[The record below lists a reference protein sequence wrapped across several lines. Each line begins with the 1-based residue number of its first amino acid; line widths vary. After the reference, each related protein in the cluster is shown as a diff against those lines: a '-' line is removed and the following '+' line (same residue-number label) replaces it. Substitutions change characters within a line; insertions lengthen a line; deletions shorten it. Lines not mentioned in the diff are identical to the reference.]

1 MLGRSKTGWDVLKQ
15 DWTFLNRIRL
25 SNSRSIWKSSI
36 SFLFS
41 LFLGSVKQDFQ
52 LSNRLEEKVI
62 NDCMDVINQNRK
74 NIELS
79 YKIENLQRTFGATL
93 SYYISLK
100 HQEQGIFKVFVQL
113 NLLKW
118 LKFPSK

>member
-1 MLGRSKTGWDVLKQ
+1 
-15 DWTFLNRIRL
+15 
-25 SNSRSIWKSSI
+25 
-36 SFLFS
+36 
-41 LFLGSVKQDFQ
+41 
-52 LSNRLEEKVI
+52 
-62 NDCMDVINQNRK
+62 MDVINQNRK

>member
-1 MLGRSKTGWDVLKQ
+1 MYK
-15 DWTFLNRIRL
+15 I
-25 SNSRSIWKSSI
+25 IHI
-36 SFLFS
+36 FS
-41 LFLGSVKQDFQ
+41 GSVKQDFQ

-79 YKIENLQRTFGATL
+79 YKIDNLQRTFGATL

-100 HQEQGIFKVFVQL
+100 HQEQGILSFCTIRILFRNSRIQPEVGTLFSP
-113 NLLKW
+113 
-118 LKFPSK
+118 PSQ

>member
-1 MLGRSKTGWDVLKQ
+1 MYK
-15 DWTFLNRIRL
+15 I
-25 SNSRSIWKSSI
+25 IHI
-36 SFLFS
+36 FS
-41 LFLGSVKQDFQ
+41 GSVKQDFQ

-79 YKIENLQRTFGATL
+79 YKIDNLQRTFGATL

-100 HQEQGIFKVFVQL
+100 HQEQGILSFCSVRIIKMAKILFKIVKTSGQKVK
-113 NLLKW
+113 NW
-118 LKFPSK
+118 E

>member
-1 MLGRSKTGWDVLKQ
+1 MKIKND
-15 DWTFLNRIRL
+15 DIFF
-25 SNSRSIWKSSI
+25 
-36 SFLFS
+36 SFS
-41 LFLGSVKQDFQ
+41 GSVKQDFQ

-100 HQEQGIFKVFVQL
+100 HQEQGIFR
-113 NLLKW
+113 
-118 LKFPSK
+118 FPVL